1 MKKACVIGW
10 PISHSRS
17 PIIHNHWIAQHRLDA
32 VYERIPV
39 SPENLESFL
48 RSMADNGYAGCNV
61 TIPHKERAFAIV
73 NHVDDTAIRIGSI
86 NTIWLHD
93 GNLHATST
101 DGMGFCTNVEQT
113 VTGFSFRDSIV
124 TMIGAGGS
132 SRPIINEML
141 NRGAA
146 EITLANRTLARAE
159 DVQKVFGAKVRA
171 IALENLDTALP
182 RTDLLINTTSIGL
195 GSDTEFPADIN
206 LLPDNAIVADIV
218 YVPLETALLK
228 KAKARG
234 LRTVGGLGMLLHQA
248 VSGFEKWFG
257 ITPQVTPEL
266 FALVAA
272 DITGKA

>member
-17 PIIHNHWIAQHRLDA
+17 PLIHNHWIAQHHLDA
-32 VYERIPV
+32 VYERVPV

-48 RSMADNGYAGCNV
+48 RSLADNGYTGCNV
-61 TIPHKERAFAIV
+61 TLPHKEQAFRIADHI
-73 NHVDDTAIRIGSI
+73 DQTATRIGSI
-86 NTIWLHD
+86 NTVWLQD
-93 GNLHATST
+93 GKLHATST
-101 DGMGFCTNVEQT
+101 DGVGFCTNVEQT
-113 VTGFSFRDSIV
+113 VPGFSFRDTRV

-146 EITLANRTLARAE
+146 EITLANRTLSRAQ
-159 DVQKVFGAKVRA
+159 DVQKIFGAKVRA
-171 IALENLDTALP
+171 IALENVDTALP

-206 LLPDNAIVADIV
+206 LLPVHAIVADIV
-218 YVPLETALLK
+218 YVPLETSLLER
-228 KAKARG
+228 AKARG

-248 VSGFEKWFG
+248 VPGFEKWFG
-257 ITPQVTPEL
+257 VRPQVTPEL

>member
-17 PIIHNHWIAQHRLDA
+17 PLIHNHWIAKHHLDA
-32 VYERIPV
+32 VYERVPV

-48 RSMADNGYAGCNV
+48 STLQHNGYTGCNV
-61 TIPHKERAFAIV
+61 TIPHKEAAFRIADHI
-73 NHVDDTAIRIGSI
+73 DETAIRIGSI
-86 NTIWLHD
+86 NTIWLQD
-93 GNLHATST
+93 GSLHATST

-113 VTGFSFRDSIV
+113 VTGSSFRDSVV

-159 DVQKVFGAKVRA
+159 EVQKVFGAKVRA
-171 IALENLDTALP
+171 IALDKVDTALP

-195 GSDTEFPADIN
+195 GGDTEFPADIN

-257 ITPQVTPEL
+257 VTPQVTPEL